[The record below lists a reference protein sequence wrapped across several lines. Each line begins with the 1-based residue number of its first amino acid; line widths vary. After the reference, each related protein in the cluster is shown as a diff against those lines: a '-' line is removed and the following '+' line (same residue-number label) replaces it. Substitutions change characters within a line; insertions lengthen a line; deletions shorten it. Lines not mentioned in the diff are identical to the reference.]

1 MLLLLRALPVKLRL
15 EPFCNLPTQGLFDK
29 LAGCAAAWALKAP
42 GFDPG

>member
-29 LAGCAAAWALKAP
+29 LACRAATWALKPP